1 MPRWFEIAAGDPMF
15 NIIPDP
21 VDFDDMVNI
30 EYDESEVIAVATEEN
45 GGDEEGVLPEV
56 ISITLAYFQI
66 DQDNKAII
74 LVEMEFDELQ
84 EVSEEQFEGIEDIY
98 YNITFTLLSFSHR
111 DLTL

>member
-1 MPRWFEIAAGDPMF
+1 MF

-21 VDFDDMVNI
+21 VDFDDMINI

-74 LVEMEFDELQ
+74 LVEMEFDEL
-84 EVSEEQFEGIEDIY
+84 
-98 YNITFTLLSFSHR
+98 
-111 DLTL
+111 